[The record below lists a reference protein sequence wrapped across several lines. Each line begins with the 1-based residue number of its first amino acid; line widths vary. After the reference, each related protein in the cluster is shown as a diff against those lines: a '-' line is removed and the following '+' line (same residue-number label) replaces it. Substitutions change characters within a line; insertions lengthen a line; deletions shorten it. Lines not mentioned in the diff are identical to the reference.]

1 MVKLQ
6 IDRRM
11 PNMLY
16 KFQFFN
22 GKYYTNIEIVE
33 CQSGRIAQKWSN
45 AGQICGCRSIRS
57 QPNGNARISVQVLAE
72 QIQFPNYGIIS
83 PCVF

>member
-1 MVKLQ
+1 MRVSNGRVESGRVGSKNGQ
-6 IDRRM
+6 IANRYA
-11 PNMLY
+11 NMLY

-22 GKYYTNIEIVE
+22 GKYHTNIEIVE

-57 QPNGNARISVQVLAE
+57 QPNGNAR
-72 QIQFPNYGIIS
+72 N
-83 PCVF
+83 